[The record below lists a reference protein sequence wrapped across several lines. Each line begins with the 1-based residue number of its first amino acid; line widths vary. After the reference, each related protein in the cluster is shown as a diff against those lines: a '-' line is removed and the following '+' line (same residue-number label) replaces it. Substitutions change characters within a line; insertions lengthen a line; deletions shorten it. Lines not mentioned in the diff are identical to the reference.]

1 MSILDKLFSKK
12 TTNQSGSLIPANSTI
27 AAQNKI
33 LAIHP
38 DLQNLLWVSD
48 GPKKNYIPQ
57 NNDQVFEYNGIRI
70 TFSSFSSQEPSL
82 ISTRLPVQENVNPQ
96 QIERPPYF
104 PTYAGLTA
112 AQRGVY
118 WKLLADP
125 YGGQF
130 DIGYVFVLYYGLE
143 RHLLEGRFEDAFH
156 VILKLRD
163 VYDNAS
169 FQSYS
174 ACALI
179 LTCLFRQRADLAEEF
194 YQSLDK
200 SHELNFSDNLY
211 LLCKMGLNLPLTA
224 PDIMRMAKTF
234 EFTNQN
240 YIKKHPELFYKG
252 LIDAM
257 QSGFGTDRLEISK
270 FITRAEWRKLHKQAV
285 PIFAN
290 VSIRDKS
297 IDVPLISECFKLKKA
312 AYDLLEQA
320 HEGVKKELSQ
330 MRKEGTLPAEKKSKP
345 AKVIEPLSFDS
356 AQEKEL
362 LRQYKSARANAMD
375 RHFALIAL
383 QDFYYKYRELD
394 SRDLQMCIDY
404 CNEDITLLPQV
415 QSQYVREERANLQ
428 KLASVYSKKELTER
442 LSAIHAFN
450 GSIPAF
456 KRLAIINEKSK
467 NYARAI
473 GTCNQAIEYY
483 ASVDMHDAVAE
494 FEQRKQKLEAKAA
507 ATHDFS

>member
-1 MSILDKLFSKK
+1 MGILDKLFGKK
-12 TTNQSGSLIPANSTI
+12 TTNQSSSLVSANSTI
-27 AAQNKI
+27 TDQNKI
-33 LAIHP
+33 LAVHP
-38 DLQNLLWVSD
+38 DLQNLLWVAD
-48 GPKKNYIPQ
+48 GPRKNYIPQ
-57 NNDQVFEYNGIRI
+57 NHDQVYEYDGIRI
-70 TFSSFSSQEPSL
+70 TFSSFPSQEPSL
-82 ISTRLPVQENVNPQ
+82 MSTRLPIQESVNPQ

-112 AQRGVY
+112 AQRGIY

-125 YGGQF
+125 YSGQF
-130 DIGYVFVLYYGLE
+130 DIGYVFILYYGLE
-143 RHLLEGRFEDAFH
+143 RHLLEGRFEDSFH
-156 VILKLRD
+156 FILKLRD

-179 LTCLFRQRADLAEEF
+179 LTCLFRQRPDLAEEF

-200 SHELNFSDNLY
+200 THELNFSDNLY
-211 LLCKMGLNLPLTA
+211 LLCKTGLNLPLTA

-240 YIKKHPELFYKG
+240 YIKKYPELFYKG
-252 LIDAM
+252 LVDAM
-257 QSGFGTDRLEISK
+257 QNGFGTDGLEISK
-270 FITRAEWRKLHKQAV
+270 FITQTEWRKLHKQAV

-320 HEGVKKELSQ
+320 HEGVKKELAQ
-330 MRKEGTLPAEKKSKP
+330 MRKEGTLPAEKKPKS
-345 AKVIEPLSFDS
+345 AKVIKSLSLDS
-356 AQEKEL
+356 TQEKEL
-362 LRQYKSARANAMD
+362 LRQYKSACTNAMD
-375 RHFALIAL
+375 MHFALIAL

-394 SRDLQMCIDY
+394 SKYLQMCIDY
-404 CNEDITLLPQV
+404 CNEDITLLPQM
-415 QSQYVREERANLQ
+415 QSQYVREEKANLQ
-428 KLASVYSKKELTER
+428 KLASVYSKNELAER

-450 GSIPAF
+450 GIIPAF
-456 KRLAIINEKSK
+456 KRLAIINEKGK

-473 GTCNQAIEYY
+473 DICNQAIEYY
-483 ASVDMHDAVAE
+483 AGVDMHNTVAE
-494 FEQRKQKLEAKAA
+494 FEQRKQKLETKAA
-507 ATHDFS
+507 TTHGIS